1 MLTDMLAGGQHVDR
15 NNMPTA
21 MLSGKTCRR
30 TYWQGRHADSH
41 VVRKNMPTDTLA
53 GTTRHRHDGRD
64 DTSQPCCQEK
74 HADGHVGR
82 DNMLTGRL
90 NGRCCGMLLKN

>member
-41 VVRKNMPTDTLA
+41 VVRKNMTRWQGQHVTDMMA
-53 GTTRHRHDGRD
+53 GTTRH
-64 DTSQPCCQEK
+64 S
-74 HADGHVGR
+74 HAVR
-82 DNMLTGRL
+82 KNMPTDMFAGTT
-90 NGRCCGMLLKN
+90 C